1 MVQEA
6 ASSGKVPCL
15 AAALRWGAKARTRTT
30 AATSIALVPMLFPRT
45 MLKASRTQEVAC
57 WVTQAMKFSSPVP
70 VSSAIV
76 CPWPQMVAKSTLPA
90 PACWSAKA
98 RLTSTVEAVSP

>member
-1 MVQEA
+1 MQTTT
-6 ASSGKVPCL
+6 SNGKVPCL
-15 AAALRWGAKARTRTT
+15 AAALRWGAKARTRPT

-57 WVTQAMKFSSPVP
+57 WVTQAMKFFSPVP

-76 CPWPQMVAKSTLPA
+76 
-90 PACWSAKA
+90 
-98 RLTSTVEAVSP
+98 